1 MTSLASSQDII
12 IKAAAVADYRPA
24 EVSTEKVKKSDDNF
38 SIALERTQDI
48 LKYLG
53 EHKKSGQFLC
63 GFAME
68 TQNVLQNAKEKL
80 TKKNLDMIVANSIK
94 TEGAGFGT
102 DTNVVTMITRDEE
115 ISLPLLSKEETAAH
129 ILDRIIALQKKGNP

>member
-1 MTSLASSQDII
+1 M
-12 IKAAAVADYRPA
+12 ADYRPA